1 LRLIAAYDQLAAAF
15 DQFCSQMACCLDV
28 STLSPEERVRLAQ
41 AHNGIEAVIHSVDEL
56 LAFERSKEREI
67 MAALDDNIQKQLSGK
82 TLQVVSFALGSEE
95 YGVDIAQVQEINRMI
110 KVTNVPQAAQFMEG
124 VINLRGRLIPIIDLR
139 TRFGMERAERTKNT
153 RIVVTEIGSKRLGMV
168 VDSVSEVLR
177 IPVEQIEDAPDLVAG
192 VDTEYIRGVG
202 KLEDRLI
209 ILLDLGR
216 VISADEKTELQK
228 LDAAA

>member
-1 LRLIAAYDQLAAAF
+1 
-15 DQFCSQMACCLDV
+15 
-28 STLSPEERVRLAQ
+28 
-41 AHNGIEAVIHSVDEL
+41 
-56 LAFERSKEREI
+56 
-67 MAALDDNIQKQLSGK
+67 MAALDDNIKTQLSGR

-110 KVTNVPQAAQFMEG
+110 AVTRVPQAPPFMEG
-124 VINLRGRLIPIIDLR
+124 VINLRGRLIPIVDLR
-139 TRFGMERAERTKNT
+139 TRFGMERAEHTKNT

-202 KLEDRLI
+202 KLDDRLI

-216 VISADEKTELQK
+216 VISDDEENALQK
-228 LDAAA
+228 LDPAA